1 VAERKTFLLLVPAL
15 LVLAACGARMP
26 ASQNA
31 MAAHASPSPEGAAP
45 QTAPQ
50 SGTTAA
56 PASLA
61 QLDPCALLSPSDRST
76 AGLTQLGE
84 PKTIGEA
91 RACDWT
97 VPATFGVT
105 VTLDENAGLANL
117 DVSKGTRTKKK
128 VGTHQAVQLV
138 DRRAADGTCAVLL
151 GVGGSAS
158 VQVDVSNS
166 TFSDSTL
173 ACSRATTVAG
183 LVEPKLP

>member
-1 VAERKTFLLLVPAL
+1 MAERKTFLLLVPAL

-45 QTAPQ
+45 QT
-50 SGTTAA
+50 TTAA
-56 PASLA
+56 APTSLA

-76 AGLTQLGE
+76 AGLTQLGK

-117 DVSKGTRTKKK
+117 DVSQGTRTKKK

-138 DRRAADGTCAVLL
+138 DRKATDGTCAVLL

-173 ACSRATTVAG
+173 ACRRATTVAG

>member
-1 VAERKTFLLLVPAL
+1 MADRKTFLLVVPAL
-15 LVLAACGARMP
+15 LVLTACGARMP

-31 MAAHASPSPEGAAP
+31 MAAHTSPSPEGAAP
-45 QTAPQ
+45 QT
-50 SGTTAA
+50 GTTAA
-56 PASLA
+56 PTSLA

-76 AGLTQLGE
+76 AGLTQLGQ
-84 PKTIGEA
+84 PKKIGEA

-117 DVSKGTRTKKK
+117 DLSGGTRTKKK
-128 VGTHQAVQLV
+128 VGAHQAVQLV
-138 DRRAADGTCAVLL
+138 DRKATDGTCAVLL
-151 GVGGSAS
+151 GVGKSAS

-166 TFSDSTL
+166 TFSDTTL
-173 ACSRATTVAG
+173 ACGRATTVAG